1 MLTFEQQ
8 AVQLLELL
16 DDHYG
21 VRIDRAE
28 LTRLSAA
35 ANLRSDEDI
44 ISWLVSSGNRVGL
57 RIGFYDCDI
66 ADVFAFAK
74 QKTVVVIPPQ
84 NENQSPWMTVVG
96 ASLNR
101 LKVRTCGSNLSVK
114 SMRPRKFRRLLHLQR
129 DDSRVRCLVARPVS
143 ASGASASGTKPPFQ
157 RLLGLFKP
165 ELGDVWAMVVFSI
178 IVGVLTLA
186 APLAVEAL
194 VNTVAFGRYLQPI
207 LMLAFLLL
215 VFLTFAAGLRALLA
229 VVAEIIQRRLFVRV
243 SEDLGYRLPRVKAAA
258 FDGQYGPELVN
269 RFLDVANIQK
279 TSAFLLLDG
288 ISLIMSAVIGMAV
301 LAFYHPFL
309 LGFDVILLALMAF
322 TVFVLGRGAVGT
334 AQKESKAKFYLTAW
348 LEELVRCPTAFAMH
362 GGSRF
367 AIERTDKLAVN
378 YLDYRRK
385 HFRVLMR
392 QVIFALTMQAAAS
405 TVLLGLGGWLVI
417 SGELTLG
424 QLVAAELIVTVVVG
438 AFAKLGKHIESYYD
452 MLASVDKV
460 GVLLDLPM
468 EDQGGPVQVE
478 AAGPA
483 AIELRDVSIAVDGNK
498 VVGDLSAKSAL
509 GGTTVIV
516 GPPASGKS
524 TLMDALAVRRTIKSG
539 VLEID
544 GIETGQLDLET
555 LRQQI
560 GFARDIEIF
569 SGTLAENV
577 HLYRPNI
584 RSADVRDALK
594 LVGLLDE
601 VRRFE
606 NGIDIHLGSDGRPLS
621 RDQALRLMIARA
633 IVGRPRILLIDGTL
647 DGLPDTT
654 AYDLLLKLT
663 ESPQPWTLVI
673 ASGRAAIRAQ
683 ADEIWELG
691 RVGAKPATS

>member
-1 MLTFEQQ
+1 MLTYEQQ

-28 LTRLSAA
+28 IGRLAASAK
-35 ANLRSDEDI
+35 LRCDDDVVA
-44 ISWLVSSGNRVGL
+44 WLVSVGNRVGL

-66 ADVFAFAK
+66 NDVKAFAR
-74 QKTVVVIPPQ
+74 QRTAVVVPPA
-84 NENQSPWMTVVG
+84 EEGERWLTVTRTVSFG
-96 ASLNR
+96 R
-101 LKVRTCGSNLSVK
+101 VRAYFCGSQPVRKDLPRRKLRRILSAGGK
-114 SMRPRKFRRLLHLQR
+114 SK
-129 DDSRVRCLVARPVS
+129 RVRCLVARPVS
-143 ASGASASGTKPPFQ
+143 ASAASAEGPQPPFR

-165 ELGDVWAMVVFSI
+165 EVSDIWAMIVFSI

-207 LMLAFLLL
+207 LMLAFLLM
-215 VFLTFAAGLRALLA
+215 VFLSFAAALRALLA

-243 SEDLGYRLPRVKAAA
+243 SEDLGHRLPRVCTSAL
-258 FDGQYGPELVN
+258 DGHYGPELVN

-301 LAFYHPFL
+301 LGFYHPFL
-309 LGFDVILLALMAF
+309 LGFDIVLLASMAF

-334 AQKESKAKFYLTAW
+334 AQKESKAKFYLTGW
-348 LEELVRCPTAFAMH
+348 LEELMRCPTAFSMH
-362 GGSRF
+362 GGTRF
-367 AIERTDKLAVN
+367 AMERTDRLAVS

-392 QVIFALTMQAAAS
+392 QIIFALAMQAVAS

-452 MLASVDKV
+452 MLASVDKI

-468 EDQGGPVQVE
+468 EDQGGPVQVDL
-478 AAGPA
+478 AGPA
-483 AIELRDVSIAVDGNK
+483 RVELRDVTVSIGGRSLLKDY
-498 VVGDLSAKSAL
+498 SAGAST
-509 GGTTVIV
+509 GGTTVVV
-516 GPPASGKS
+516 GPPACGKS
-524 TLMDALAVRRTIKSG
+524 MLMDVLSTRRDVNSG
-539 VLEID
+539 VVEVD
-544 GIETGQLDLET
+544 GIELGQLELET
-555 LRQQI
+555 LRHQI
-560 GFARDIEIF
+560 GFSRDIEIF

-584 RSADVRDALK
+584 RSNDVRDALK
-594 LVGLLDE
+594 VTGLLDE
-601 VRRFE
+601 IRRYD
-606 NGIDIHLGSDGRPLS
+606 NGIDMHLGSDGRPLS

-633 IVGRPRILLIDGTL
+633 IVGRPRLLLIDGTL

-654 AYDLLLKLT
+654 AYELLLNLT
-663 ESPQPWTLVI
+663 ESPQPWTLIV

-691 RVGAKPATS
+691 RVRSKPAAG